1 MKNTIELAAEL
12 IRRAAFVDANALLK
26 DECGVEYQKPSQAQY
41 YALFKDHDDARAI
54 NEALKHVADMLG
66 CMTTIEYQRPSSRLT
81 IVGEE
86 AAANIVRHVWQTAL
100 KTYETTLNE
109 RVSKANVKSREEFRK
124 WSDDYILGFFEGLT
138 ARHSYA
144 HPRILGLLDGLGY
157 YKKEKNDD

>member
-1 MKNTIELAAEL
+1 MKNTIESAAEF

-26 DECGVEYQKPSQAQY
+26 DECGVEYKKPSQVQY
-41 YALFKDHDDARAI
+41 YALFKDHDDSKAI

-66 CMTTIEYQRPSSRLT
+66 CMTYIEYQESTSRLT

-86 AAANIVRHVWQTAL
+86 MAVNTVRQVWQTAL
-100 KTYETTLNE
+100 KTYTTTLNE
-109 RVSKANVKSREEFRK
+109 RVSKSSIKSREELRK

-144 HPRILGLLDGLGY
+144 HPRILGLLDSM
-157 YKKEKNDD
+157 KKENSDAGL

>member
-1 MKNTIELAAEL
+1 MKNTAAEF

-26 DECGVEYQKPSQAQY
+26 DECGVEYKKPSQVQY
-41 YALFKDHDDARAI
+41 YALFKDHDDSKAI

-66 CMTTIEYQRPSSRLT
+66 CMTYIEYQESTSRLT

-86 AAANIVRHVWQTAL
+86 MAVGTVRHVWQTAL
-100 KTYETTLNE
+100 KTYTTTLNE
-109 RVSKANVKSREEFRK
+109 RVSKASIKSREEFRK

-144 HPRILGLLDGLGY
+144 HPRILGLIDSM
-157 YKKEKNDD
+157 KKENNDAGL